1 MGRSTAQRREA
12 TVRDVLID
20 AHTHLDK
27 YGAELADV
35 LDSLEDRRILTVSVA
50 VDPASFAVAESI
62 AARTDLVVASF
73 GVHPWEAP
81 AWVGRLDEVQGLIE
95 RSPMVGEVG
104 LDHRFVKDA
113 DQYDAQQ
120 EVFRHFL
127 VRAVEQEKVVNL
139 HCSGAEAETLAMLRE
154 HGNER
159 VIVHWYSGPL
169 DVLSEMIAVGFL
181 FTVGVEVL
189 VSDHIRQVAR
199 IIPDDKLLTE
209 TDNPGGHR
217 WLTGEVGMPEH
228 LGRVVEEVG
237 RVRGRTGEEIE
248 AMVEDNLTRLVSDDP
263 HLSDWAGP
271 LRR

>member
-1 MGRSTAQRREA
+1 M
-12 TVRDVLID
+12 LID

-27 YGAELADV
+27 YGDELEEV
-35 LDSLEDRRILTVSVA
+35 LGSLEERRILTVNVA
-50 VDPASFAVAESI
+50 VDPESFAVAESI
-62 AARTDLVVASF
+62 AARSDLVVASF

-81 AWVGRLDEVQGLIE
+81 AWVGRLDEVERLIE

-104 LDHRFVKDA
+104 LDHRFVEDA
-113 DQYDAQQ
+113 DQYDAQR

-127 VRAVEQEKVVNL
+127 VRAVEQEKVINL
-139 HCSGAEAETLAMLRE
+139 HCSGAEAETLSMLSE

-169 DVLSEMIAVGFL
+169 DVLAEMIAAGFV

-189 VSDHIRQVAR
+189 VSDHIRQVAKL
-199 IIPDDKLLTE
+199 IPDDKLLTE

-228 LGRVVEEVG
+228 LERVIEEIA

-248 AMVEDNLTRLVSDDP
+248 AMVEDNLSRLVSDDP
-263 HLSDWAGP
+263 HLSDWASP
-271 LRR
+271 LRH